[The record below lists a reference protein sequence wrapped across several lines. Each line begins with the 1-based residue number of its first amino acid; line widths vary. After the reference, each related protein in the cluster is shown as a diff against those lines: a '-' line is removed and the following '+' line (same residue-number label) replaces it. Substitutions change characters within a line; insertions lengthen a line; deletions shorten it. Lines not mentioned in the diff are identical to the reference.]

1 MAGVSRATVRQ
12 ALGALMSQGILK
24 RVHGQGTFI
33 TRPHFEQRMESAY
46 SFSQQIRAMGY
57 RLDDRLLRHELVEA
71 TPEMAA
77 LLGVAAGE
85 AFVHIQRLRLLEGVP
100 FMVNRS
106 YTPFALCPGLL
117 HDSIGP
123 SLYQFLAERYGLVVM
138 HSTDTLEAIG
148 ADGVMAMYLHVARGA
163 PLMCVT
169 RIAYTH
175 GDQVLQLGY
184 NFIRSDM
191 CRFRVELGAPPA
203 VLEVRDAGAAQR
215 KKGQ

>member
-1 MAGVSRATVRQ
+1 MTGVSRATMRQ

-24 RVHGQGTFI
+24 RVHGQGTFVA
-33 TRPHFEQRMESAY
+33 RPRLEQRMDSAY

-77 LLGVAAGE
+77 LLGVPAGE

-100 FMVNRS
+100 LMVNRS

-117 HDSIGP
+117 HD
-123 SLYQFLAERYGLVVM
+123 
-138 HSTDTLEAIG
+138 
-148 ADGVMAMYLHVARGA
+148 
-163 PLMCVT
+163 
-169 RIAYTH
+169 
-175 GDQVLQLGY
+175 

-203 VLEVRDAGAAQR
+203 VLEVRDTGAAQR